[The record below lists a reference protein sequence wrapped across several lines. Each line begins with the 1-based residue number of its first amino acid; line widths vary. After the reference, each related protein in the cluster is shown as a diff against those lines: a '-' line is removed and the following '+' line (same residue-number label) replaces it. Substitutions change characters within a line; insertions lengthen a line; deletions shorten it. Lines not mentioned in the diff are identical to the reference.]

1 MGVSIRY
8 TLFFK
13 GGVSMVNDPTT
24 KTNFNIDAKTGAFIL
39 IDMLLEKKL
48 IDKETYERIQ
58 QKYNKKSNPQSNN
71 GLKTM
76 L

>member
-1 MGVSIRY
+1 MGVSNRY